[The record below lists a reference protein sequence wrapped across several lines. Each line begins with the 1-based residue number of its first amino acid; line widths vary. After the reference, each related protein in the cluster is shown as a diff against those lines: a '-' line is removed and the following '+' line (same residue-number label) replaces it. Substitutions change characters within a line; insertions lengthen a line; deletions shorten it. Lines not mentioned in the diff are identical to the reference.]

1 MNDLWNSPYLKID
14 QPSAALTYEISDG
27 QGAPLG
33 RGTQAAGP
41 EPRKFGG
48 RLFGSG
54 VGNERVVVQIA
65 GLDGVPRV
73 YVDRAPGSPIAIVG
87 ADGTVLGR
95 FQKNM
100 AAEAASFVQGTE
112 PGPMGGRT
120 VQSHYRILDGADRPV
135 CDIAWEEVEIRR
147 GWTLDT
153 STDQA
158 GDVSYGHLPSR
169 GGRYCT
175 ITDMAGTQIARMDLN
190 LDAAHQ
196 TVKDGYYLQI
206 NYQLPEPLRSLVI
219 AIPIAFDM
227 SRDL

>member
-1 MNDLWNSPYLKID
+1 MNDLWNAPYLKID
-14 QPSAALTYEISDG
+14 QPSSALTYEISDG

-54 VGNERVVVQIA
+54 VSDERVVVQIA
-65 GLDGVPRV
+65 ALDGVPRI
-73 YVDRAPGSPIAIVG
+73 YVDRAPGSPIAIV
-87 ADGTVLGR
+87 APDGTVLGR

-100 AAEAASFVQGTE
+100 AAEAASFLQGAQQQE
-112 PGPMGGRT
+112 VGSRT
-120 VQSHYRILDGADRPV
+120 LQSHYRILDGADRPV

-158 GDVSYGHLPSR
+158 GDVTYGQRPST

-190 LDAAHQ
+190 LDAVHQ

-219 AIPIAFDM
+219 ATPIAYDM
-227 SRDL
+227 TRDL